1 MSWNIGSWNNELF
14 LLLNGPAVPD
24 PAVLL
29 SVRILA
35 GSPVVLAPALLV
47 WLWVR
52 RPGPRRAGLLAAALG
67 GLAGQAVNYGLGGL
81 WFEPRPFM
89 AGIGHTLIDHIP
101 DNGFPSDHSTL
112 MFAVGTGLMLTGA
125 ARVTGLAV
133 CLLGFGVGWARVYLG
148 VHFPIDVLTGIAV
161 GTAAGWAAR
170 LIQPVLNRHVLP
182 PIERLYRFLLA
193 ALHLP
198 AAIFP
203 RDEA

>member
-1 MSWNIGSWNNELF
+1 MSWNTELF
-14 LLLNGPAVPD
+14 LLLNAPASPD

-29 SVRILA
+29 GVRMLA

-52 RPGPRRAGLLAAALG
+52 RPGPRRAGLLAVALG
-67 GLAGQAVNYGLGGL
+67 AVAGQAVNYGLGGL

-89 AGIGHTLIDHIP
+89 AGIGHTLIGHIP

-112 MFAVGTGLMLTGA
+112 MFALGAGLVLTGA
-125 ARVTGLAV
+125 ARVAGLAV
-133 CLLGFGVGWARVYLG
+133 CALGLGVGWARVYLG
-148 VHFPIDVLTGIAV
+148 VHFPVDVLTGFAV
-161 GTAAGWAAR
+161 GTAAGFLAR
-170 LIQPVLNRHVLP
+170 LIRPALNRYVLP

-198 AAIFP
+198 AVVFP
-203 RDEA
+203 RGEA

>member
-1 MSWNIGSWNNELF
+1 MSWNIEPWNNQLF

-29 SVRILA
+29 SVRMLA
-35 GSPVVLAPALLV
+35 FSPVVLAPVLLV

-52 RPGPRRAGLLAAALG
+52 RPGPRRSGLLAAALG
-67 GLAGQAVNYGLGGL
+67 ALAGQAVNVGLGGL
-81 WFEPRPFM
+81 WFEPRPFV

-112 MFAVGTGLMLTGA
+112 MFALGTGLVLTGA
-125 ARVTGLAV
+125 ARGAGLAV
-133 CLLGFGVGWARVYLG
+133 CVLGLGVGWARVYLG
-148 VHFPIDVLTGIAV
+148 VHFPVDVLTGFAV
-161 GTAAGWAAR
+161 GTAAGCAAR
-170 LIQPVLNRHVLP
+170 LIQPPINRHVLP

-198 AAIFP
+198 AAMFP
-203 RDEA
+203 RNGA